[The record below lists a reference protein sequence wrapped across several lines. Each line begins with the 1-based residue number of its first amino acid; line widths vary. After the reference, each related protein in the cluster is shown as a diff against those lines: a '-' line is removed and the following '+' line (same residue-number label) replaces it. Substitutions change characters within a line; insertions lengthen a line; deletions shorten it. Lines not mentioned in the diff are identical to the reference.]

1 MMSMEGEFSCSFQPW
16 GKVIVDFVLDF
27 QTGIDFHD
35 MEGYWQNKKWHVT
48 AKQVEMEEK
57 GLVSLVF
64 YELLQM

>member
-1 MMSMEGEFSCSFQPW
+1 
-16 GKVIVDFVLDF
+16 
-27 QTGIDFHD
+27 